1 MALNS
6 VQYKEVFD
14 LHYEELY
21 SYACSILLSETYVED
36 ILQNIFIKLWQKSK
50 DVKIETVK
58 AYLYTA
64 VRNECLNHI
73 KHKGVHANY
82 SKHTMAFGNSSVDN
96 NHSEAKELSEKI
108 HSLLNEL
115 PEKCATVFY
124 MSRQMGLSNKEVAA
138 NLDISIKTVE
148 NQMTKALRF
157 LRNGLAEYLISLLL
171 LFITQLISL

>member
-1 MALNS
+1 MNA

-14 LHYEELY
+14 LYYEELY
-21 SYACSILLSETYVED
+21 SYSCSILLSEIYVED
-36 ILQNIFIKLWQKSK
+36 ILQNTFIKLWQKSK

-82 SKHTMAFGNSSVDN
+82 FKHTVALNNSSEEH
-96 NHSEAKELSEKI
+96 NHSEAKELGDKI
-108 HSLLNEL
+108 RSLLCEL

-124 MSRQMGLSNKEVAA
+124 MSRQLGLSNKEVAA
-138 NLDISIKTVE
+138 NLGISIKTVE